1 VVASGREAVD
11 APKVELAGKSTN
23 VQEALTPKPSEA
35 RESAPPPSLV
45 AELAA
50 SRTPNGPED
59 LQRIAG
65 IGPRFEAALRKQG
78 ITRVSQ
84 IAAWSDAD
92 LRQAAKALK
101 IPKSRI
107 IKGRWIE
114 TARELSK

>member
-1 VVASGREAVD
+1 MAPQASASGGANGAAQTPVPAEA
-11 APKVELAGKSTN
+11 
-23 VQEALTPKPSEA
+23 SE
-35 RESAPPPSLV
+35 SVPPPALV

-50 SRTPNGPED
+50 SRTPNGPDD

-84 IAAWSDAD
+84 IAAWSEAD
-92 LRQAAKALK
+92 IRQAAKALK

-107 IKGRWIE
+107 VKGRWVE